1 MALYVISLHSFM
13 AIENMQ
19 GPYQKFEFS
28 NNFSPVNFESLI
40 SSIFETKV
48 YDPIFIRN
56 NILFIVSTI
65 LQEKIGSKNTFVPNL
80 NKVKGMCLL
89 RKKALY

>member
-1 MALYVISLHSFM
+1 M

-19 GPYQKFEFS
+19 GPKQKFEFS
-28 NNFSPVNFESLI
+28 NNFSPVNFKPLASR
-40 SSIFETKV
+40 SIFETKA
-48 YDPIFIRN
+48 YDPIFTRN

-65 LQEKIGSKNTFVPNL
+65 LQEKIESKNTFVPNL

-89 RKKALY
+89 RKKAPY